1 MVIGLLQAH
10 ISIPDSRS
18 LKDKRSALR
27 SIKDRL
33 HNEMNVS
40 VAEVGDQDL
49 WQSARLAVVTVAATR
64 DVVDARL
71 AEVGRR
77 LGLNPRIVLL
87 DVETSLF

>member
-27 SIKDRL
+27 SLKDRL

-49 WQSARLAVVTVAATR
+49 WQSARLAIVTVAATR

-77 LGLNPRIVLL
+77 LGMNPRIVLL